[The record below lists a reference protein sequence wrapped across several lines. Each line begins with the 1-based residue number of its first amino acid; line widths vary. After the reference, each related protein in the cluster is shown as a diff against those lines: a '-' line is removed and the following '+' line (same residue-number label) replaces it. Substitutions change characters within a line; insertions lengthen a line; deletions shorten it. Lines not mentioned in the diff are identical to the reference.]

1 VNIANILKGLR
12 EEMGFGRDQRGFATK
27 IGLSLRTLSRWETG
41 EGEPKPYQWHRIV
54 RICRETHPEA
64 VDSLIPAVEVVDN
77 DNSEEDQEGMLKQ
90 LIQAQQKI
98 IELQEEN
105 KELRELLSKTPTRP
119 RKKKNGNGA

>member
-1 VNIANILKGLR
+1 
-12 EEMGFGRDQRGFATK
+12 
-27 IGLSLRTLSRWETG
+27 
-41 EGEPKPYQWHRIV
+41 
-54 RICRETHPEA
+54 
-64 VDSLIPAVEVVDN
+64 VEVVDN